1 MWLQYRKY
9 VQQIRLRKLSHANN
23 ACLIYLMISLS
34 FFQVSRPYRCVGNNR
49 EQGQTL
55 FQDFVQ
61 TYTLIIRNVC
71 VKCCVKGAFK
81 GPLNCSCPPPLFDL
95 LDPLNLFE
103 WSHYLSHV
111 VCTLHS
117 LWSIPTT
124 LWYPTP
130 AECFNTQHTAG
141 RTLHNNHLSPNTI
154 PSYFTHNSTPS
165 LKLSQSYYVSYYN
178 AAVCMMLYLA
188 INTKTAKHCII
199 NYNASDWD
207 ALSRHQCIDIMF
219 KRSLCFHLPQSRAV
233 MQWRFCRQEPVHLS
247 GSASG
252 HSGVSIP
259 SLQGRN
265 LP

>member
-1 MWLQYRKY
+1 M
-9 VQQIRLRKLSHANN
+9 
-23 ACLIYLMISLS
+23 
-34 FFQVSRPYRCVGNNR
+34 
-49 EQGQTL
+49 
-55 FQDFVQ
+55 Q

-259 SLQGRN
+259 SL
-265 LP
+265 